1 MQLKDK
7 TAVVTGAAS
16 GIGRATAETLA
27 AAGAFVLLGDI
38 DEQRG
43 GEAAQALRER
53 GLGAEFIRLD
63 VTDLDSIAAFK
74 QRAYELRGH
83 VDVVANVA
91 VLVAAMLVFVTGSR
105 YPDLVVGFG
114 IGLYVTR
121 EALEILKDAAQERA
135 ASR

>member
-16 GIGRATAETLA
+16 GIGRATAETFA

-38 DEQRG
+38 DEQKG
-43 GEAAQALRER
+43 GEAAADLRGR
-53 GLGAEFIRLD
+53 GYGAEFIRLD

-74 QRAYELRGH
+74 QRAYEMRGH

-91 VLVAAMLVFVTGSR
+91 GWGKIQPFMENTPEFWRKVIDPVSYTHLTLPTS
-105 YPDLVVGFG
+105 DLV
-114 IGLYVTR
+114 
-121 EALEILKDAAQERA
+121 
-135 ASR
+135 